1 MKWMKLEFLIKL
13 KRRKKKEIFDWKK
26 NKELKPNERLKGNKK
41 EQRKQKKRGEIKRI
55 APQWIKQ
62 LLCKNKQYKE
72 KEQKNI

>member
-1 MKWMKLEFLIKL
+1 MMKKWKIRMKRMMLEFLTKL

-26 NKELKPNERLKGNKK
+26 TKELKPNEMLKGNKK

-62 LLCKNKQYKE
+62 LLC
-72 KEQKNI
+72 

>member
-1 MKWMKLEFLIKL
+1 MKRMMLEFLTKL

-26 NKELKPNERLKGNKK
+26 TKELKPNERLKGNKK

>member
-1 MKWMKLEFLIKL
+1 MNEAWIFDKIEE
-13 KRRKKKEIFDWKK
+13 KKKKGNFWLKK
-26 NKELKPNERLKGNKK
+26 NQRTQTKWKAKRQQKRAKK
-41 EQRKQKKRGEIKRI
+41 TEKRGEIKRI

>member
-1 MKWMKLEFLIKL
+1 MMLEFLTKL

-26 NKELKPNERLKGNKK
+26 TKELKPNERLKGNKK

-62 LLCKNKQYKE
+62 LLC
-72 KEQKNI
+72 

>member
-1 MKWMKLEFLIKL
+1 MMLEFLTKL

-26 NKELKPNERLKGNKK
+26 TKELKPNVRLKGNKK

-62 LLCKNKQYKE
+62 LLC
-72 KEQKNI
+72 

>member
-1 MKWMKLEFLIKL
+1 MKRMMLEFLTKL

-26 NKELKPNERLKGNKK
+26 TKELKPNERLKGNKK

-62 LLCKNKQYKE
+62 LLC
-72 KEQKNI
+72 

>member
-1 MKWMKLEFLIKL
+1 MMLEFLTKL

-26 NKELKPNERLKGNKK
+26 PKELKPNERLKGNKK

-62 LLCKNKQYKE
+62 LLC
-72 KEQKNI
+72 